1 MSNWSRVVSGVPHG
15 STLGPLLFLVYVND
29 IGDNLTSHSRLFADD
44 SVIYRKYVRVQVVL
58 LCRKTLQGCMNG
70 PMARNG
76 SLL

>member
-1 MSNWSRVVSGVPHG
+1 MVSGVPHG